1 MSLNKVII
9 MGSIGKDIELRHTQ
23 SGISVCTFDVAVE
36 RDFKNADGSK
46 ETDWL
51 TCVAWRNTAEFISK
65 FFSKGRRI
73 VVEGSLQNRKWQDK
87 NGQNRVSAEIQVTNA
102 YFADSVK
109 SHGNDNSTAP
119 TRQETS
125 ESASYESSGGFSE
138 IEYDGTLPFD

>member
-23 SGISVCTFDVAVE
+23 SGTSVCTFDVAVE

-65 FFSKGRRI
+65 YFSKGRRI

-87 NGQNRVSAEIQVTNA
+87 NGQNRVSAEIQVANA

-125 ESASYESSGGFSE
+125 ESASYESSGGFVE
-138 IEYDGTLPFD
+138 IEDDGQLPF